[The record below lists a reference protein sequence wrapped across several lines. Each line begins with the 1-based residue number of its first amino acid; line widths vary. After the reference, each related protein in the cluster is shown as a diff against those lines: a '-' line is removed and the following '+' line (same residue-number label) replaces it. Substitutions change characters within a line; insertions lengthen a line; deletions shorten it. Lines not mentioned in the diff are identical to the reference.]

1 MELTGK
7 IIVVAEPRKG
17 VSQRTGNP
25 WMVQEFVLETHEQ
38 FPRKCMFTIFGE
50 ERLQE
55 YNLQLGEEVT
65 ITFDIDA
72 REYNGRWFN
81 DIRVWKVSR
90 ETAPA
95 QSAVSPVDASRIPS
109 PTGPIPSSEVPAA
122 TEDDLPF

>member
-7 IIVVAEPRKG
+7 IIVVGEPRKG

-25 WMVQEFVLETHEQ
+25 WMVQEFVLETQEQ

-50 ERLQE
+50 DRLHD
-55 YNLQLGEEVT
+55 YHLQLGEEVT

-72 REYNGRWFN
+72 REYNGRWYN

-90 ETAPA
+90 ENVSVQPV
-95 QSAVSPVDASRIPS
+95 VSPVDASRIPS
-109 PTGPIPSSEVPAA
+109 PTGPIPDPEVPAA